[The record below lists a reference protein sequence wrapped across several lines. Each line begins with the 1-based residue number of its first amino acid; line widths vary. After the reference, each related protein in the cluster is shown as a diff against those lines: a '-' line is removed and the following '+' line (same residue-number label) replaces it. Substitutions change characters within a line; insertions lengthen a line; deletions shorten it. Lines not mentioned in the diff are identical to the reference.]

1 MAEVVRFAAQDMPV
15 HSAGFLNGFRESP
28 VAMQPSIDSSAMQA
42 DGIGRRTDGG
52 ALRDGMDDLRLSG
65 RKRRID

>member
-1 MAEVVRFAAQDMPV
+1 VRFAAQGMPV
-15 HSAGFLNGFRESP
+15 RGAGILDGFRESP
-28 VAMQPSIDSSAMQA
+28 VGMQPFIDSPAMQA